1 MAISSKII
9 PLFVLFVFVTA
20 LVGIFMS
27 RIESKPGLMDED
39 FLNIALNREVK
50 LKKIVLNKDF
60 TLVVFFRAQNFEDKK
75 PLNELLTF
83 KSIDLGVD
91 YGIVMLG
98 IDGNYNSFRQFLMD
112 NTRYFL
118 AFTWLYTNNTN
129 YFRYVEEPGSLNVY
143 VFWVEDGDVKY
154 EYIGADLGSEE
165 IREAIEALGLT
176 G

>member
-20 LVGIFMS
+20 LVGIFIS

-129 YFRYVEEPGSLNVY
+129 YFRYVEEPGSLNIY